1 MGLGLSGAYGAD
13 EGQKALKRLQAEDAQ
28 RTEIAKRDLQ
38 QQFANELALRRIV
51 EDELSG
57 ATSRDVST
65 GGLGL
70 SRERFEKVELPGAEH
85 AAAKRPFEIAGL
97 QREQTVGDMEVGTL
111 QMLDPTQRKQ
121 KFGGL
126 SFRDAASPA
135 QASQRAVEDGQNAGA
150 ASAAEYA
157 GGGQAVRESA
167 GKFDLGLDLRRIDA
181 QGGWGLRQARE
192 NATLRSTIAR
202 PATGEQRQT
211 RDYYTRMREALDNM
225 NAVEEQLTPG
235 DIALIQNAPPDGLWA
250 NLAETQLSEAGKR
263 YAQAARSYTLAKLR
277 KESGAAISSGEFSKE
292 GLAVLRNSTDTPASL
307 EQKRRSRETIA
318 EGFAA
323 SSGPAYEDYYGAPF
337 QRGQA
342 QAPGKTLTEADIT
355 SAMSANKWTREQAIA
370 EAKKRGYTV
379 R

>member
-1 MGLGLSGAYGAD
+1 MGLGLSGAYGAA
-13 EGQKALKRLQAEDAQ
+13 EGQLALKRLQAEDLQ
-28 RTEIAKRDLQ
+28 RQEIAKRDVQ
-38 QQFANELALRRIV
+38 QKFENELALRRIV
-51 EDELSG
+51 EAELTG
-57 ATSRDVST
+57 ATGREVSK

-70 SRERFEKVELPGAEH
+70 SRDRFEKVELPGAEH

-126 SFRDAASPA
+126 TFRDAASPD
-135 QASQRAVEDGQNAGA
+135 QVSQRAIEDGRNAGA
-150 ASAAEYA
+150 ATQAEYA
-157 GGGQAVRESA
+157 GGGKAVREDAS
-167 GKFDLGLDLRRIDA
+167 KFDLGLDLRRIDA

-192 NATLRSTIAR
+192 NATLRSTIQR

-225 NAVEEQLTPG
+225 TAVEDQLSAQ
-235 DIALIQNAPPDGLWA
+235 DIAIIQNAPPDGILA
-250 NLAETQLSEAGKR
+250 NLAEMGLSEAGKR

-323 SSGPAYEDYYGAPF
+323 SSGPAYEDFYGTPF
-337 QRGQA
+337 QRGQT
-342 QAPGKTLTEADIT
+342 APAGKTLTETDIT
-355 SAMSANKWTREQAIA
+355 AAMSANKWTREQAIA
-370 EAKKRGYTV
+370 EAKKRGFTV

>member
-1 MGLGLSGAYGAD
+1 MGLGLSGAYGAA
-13 EGQKALKRLQAEDAQ
+13 EGQLALKRLQAEDLQ
-28 RTEIAKRDLQ
+28 RQELAKRDVQ
-38 QQFANELALRRIV
+38 QKFENELALRRIV
-51 EDELSG
+51 EAELTG
-57 ATSRDVST
+57 QTGREVST

-126 SFRDAASPA
+126 TFRDAASPD
-135 QASQRAVEDGQNAGA
+135 QVSQRAVEDGRNAGA
-150 ASAAEYA
+150 ASQAEYA
-157 GGGQAVRESA
+157 AGGKAVREDA
-167 GKFDLGLDLRRIDA
+167 QKFDLGLDLRRIDA

-192 NATLRSTIAR
+192 NATLRSTVQR

-211 RDYYTRMREALDNM
+211 RDYYTRLREAIDNM
-225 NAVEEQLTPG
+225 NAVEDSLTPQ
-235 DIALIQNAPPDGLWA
+235 DIAIIQNAPPDGILA
-250 NLAETQLSEAGKR
+250 NIAEMGLSEAGKR

-323 SSGPAYEDYYGAPF
+323 SSGPAYEDFYGVPF

-342 QAPGKTLTEADIT
+342 AQTGKTLTEADIT
-355 SAMSANKWTREQAIA
+355 AAMSANKWTREQAIA
-370 EAKKRGYTV
+370 EAKKRGFTV